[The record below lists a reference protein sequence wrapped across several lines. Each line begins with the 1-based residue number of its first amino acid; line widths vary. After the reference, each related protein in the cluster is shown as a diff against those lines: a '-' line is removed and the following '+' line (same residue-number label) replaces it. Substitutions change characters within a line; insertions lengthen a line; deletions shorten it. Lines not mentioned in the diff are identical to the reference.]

1 MSEAAIRLKQIME
14 EKGLSQIQLAIK
26 SGVDQ
31 SHISRYL
38 SGKYEPK
45 SVQAQKM
52 AHVLG
57 VSPVWLM
64 GIEGIDRNDN
74 PISPD
79 KKPYSPKDIEQAIK
93 LYEEYKKADPQIQ
106 KAVEVLLKAPESDS

>member
-1 MSEAAIRLKQIME
+1 MGEAAIRLKLIMD
-14 EKGLSQIQLAIK
+14 EKNLTQIQLANK

-38 SGKYEPK
+38 NGKYEPK
-45 SVQAQKM
+45 SIQAQKM
-52 AHVLG
+52 AEVLG
-57 VSPVWLM
+57 VSPAWLM

-79 KKPYSPKDIEQAIK
+79 KKPYSPEDIEQAIK
-93 LYEEYKKADPQIQ
+93 LFEEYKKANPQVQ
-106 KAVEVLLKAPESDS
+106 KAVELLLKPTESDS